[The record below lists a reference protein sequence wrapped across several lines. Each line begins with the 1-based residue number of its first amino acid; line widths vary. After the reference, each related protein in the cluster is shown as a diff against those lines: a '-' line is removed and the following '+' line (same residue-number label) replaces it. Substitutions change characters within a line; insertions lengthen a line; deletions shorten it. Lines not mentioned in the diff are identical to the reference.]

1 MKWLLLLRTFSS
13 SDHPIVYL
21 GYETDA
27 HCEAA
32 GEEIKALSTF
42 RAWPTAN
49 MGALYSRDLPD
60 RYRSVPGEAL
70 A

>member
-1 MKWLLLLRTFSS
+1 MKWLLLSNSGHLF
-13 SDHPIVYL
+13 VYL
-21 GYETDA
+21 GYETEA

-42 RAWPTAN
+42 RVWPTAN
-49 MGALYSRDLPD
+49 MRALYSRDLPD
-60 RYRSVPGEAL
+60 GYRSVPGEAL